1 MLRTDIFTLEKFDY
15 AMVVKR
21 RVALTILVSL
31 PVISFTY
38 LVLTGV
44 ADVNVFSENFF
55 SGLEKTQELEI
66 KLQAKIEEKIYEF
79 LRLI

>member
-1 MLRTDIFTLEKFDY
+1 MLRTDIFTLEKLDY
-15 AMVVKR
+15 AMVVKKA
-21 RVALTILVSL
+21 VALTILVSL

-66 KLQAKIEEKIYEF
+66 KLQAKIEEKISEF
-79 LRLI
+79 LGLI

>member
-1 MLRTDIFTLEKFDY
+1 MLRTDIFTVEKLDY

-21 RVALTILVSL
+21 GVALTILVSL

-44 ADVNVFSENFF
+44 ADVNVFSDNFF
-55 SGLEKTQELEI
+55 SGLEKTQELET

-79 LRLI
+79 LRRI